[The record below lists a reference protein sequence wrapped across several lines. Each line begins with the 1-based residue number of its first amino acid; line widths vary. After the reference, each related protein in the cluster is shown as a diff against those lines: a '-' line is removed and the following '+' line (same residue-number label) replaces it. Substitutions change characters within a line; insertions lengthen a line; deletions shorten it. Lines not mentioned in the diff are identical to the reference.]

1 GRGQALYAV
10 LGYGISGVI
19 GGLGGGLLTQHL
31 GFEAVFWAATVSAL
45 VAVACAHQL
54 SRHLADQD

>member
-1 GRGQALYAV
+1 V
-10 LGYGISGVI
+10 LGYGVSGVI